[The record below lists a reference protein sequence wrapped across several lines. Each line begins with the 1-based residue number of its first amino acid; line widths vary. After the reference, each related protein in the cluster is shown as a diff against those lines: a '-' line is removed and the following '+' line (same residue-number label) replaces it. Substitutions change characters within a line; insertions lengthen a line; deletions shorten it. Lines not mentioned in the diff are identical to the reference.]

1 MTEQQPYAVVGDY
14 DGFELRSYPEHLVAE
29 VTTTGP
35 FEDAGNRA
43 FRYLFAYISGE
54 NSVRQKVAMTAPVV
68 QAEASTKIAMTA
80 PVVQEALGGKPG
92 DRDGKGMFRV
102 AFVLPAG
109 LTIDTAPQPTS
120 QEVRLRSVPGSSTAA
135 VRYRGRWDEAGYAR
149 HLETLRGRSPPLDS
163 RRGESPVSPA
173 SIHRS
178 CPRSCVETRSCSMS
192 CPPRWKLDRDPVGH
206 VEGIQDDVPLGAEG
220 IRRAAS
226 GTPAHPRQPLAGS
239 LPTP

>member
-120 QEVRLRSVPGSSTAA
+120 QEVQLRSVPGSLTAA

-149 HLETLRGRSPPLDS
+149 HLDLLRGAIAASGFTA
-163 RRGESPVSPA
+163 RGE
-173 SIHRS
+173 
-178 CPRSCVETRSCSMS
+178 PRFARFDPPFMPSFLRRNEVMLDIVPTEVETR
-192 CPPRWKLDRDPVGH
+192 P
-206 VEGIQDDVPLGAEG
+206 
-220 IRRAAS
+220 
-226 GTPAHPRQPLAGS
+226 
-239 LPTP
+239 